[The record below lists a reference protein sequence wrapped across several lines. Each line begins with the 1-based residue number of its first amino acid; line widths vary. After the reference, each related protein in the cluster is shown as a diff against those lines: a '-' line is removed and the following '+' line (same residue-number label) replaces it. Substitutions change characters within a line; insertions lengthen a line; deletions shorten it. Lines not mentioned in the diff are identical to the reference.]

1 MKDKTQTLIFK
12 AVVLY
17 LFCYFTLI
25 FDFPHILTLIFG
37 AILCAAMLVTQK
49 KFRLDV
55 GVCLLTVSMVLHF
68 TIMYG
73 TSGLFSMITYVPIV
87 IYVVAHYAG
96 CSIKGQRDT
105 EGKFLLLIFMLVFGH
120 TIHGSINAGLYI
132 TGHFTT
138 VRKWLDIWTQQI
150 VAGTQQVVYFLPA
163 LAVLFPACVYWK
175 KRKAVNTIWI
185 LATIL
190 FCYISLRSKSRI
202 SIVIL
207 AIIFCAQI
215 LLYLILERKNLDKI
229 LSNKRLWIALGS
241 IFVVLSI
248 TAYLIKDTA
257 VVRAFIENLSK
268 DGGILNNVRFV
279 AQREALSQLY
289 DYPWGGRQMTLSLNY
304 LHNVWL
310 DMANATGS
318 VAFTAFAAY
327 TFLTIYELIR
337 FLMKKTFSTETKLIV
352 AGIYGAFFLYFTVE
366 PALDASIH
374 YLTPWFFMNGLVHSS
389 LTKEEK

>member
-1 MKDKTQTLIFK
+1 MKDKTQTMIFG

-25 FDFPHILTLIFG
+25 FDFPHILTLVFG
-37 AILCAAMLVTQK
+37 AVLCAAMLVTQK
-49 KFRLDV
+49 KFRLDI
-55 GVCLLTVSMVLHF
+55 GVCLLAVSMMMHF
-68 TIMYG
+68 TILYG

-96 CSIKGQRDT
+96 CSIKGQKNT
-105 EGKFLLLIFMLVFGH
+105 EEKFLLLILILVLGH

-163 LAVLFPACVYWK
+163 LAVFFPACVYWK
-175 KRKAVNTIWI
+175 KRKAVNTVWI

-207 AIIFCAQI
+207 AVIFFAQV
-215 LLYLILERKNLDKI
+215 LLYLILERENLGKI
-229 LSNKRLWIALGS
+229 LSNKRLWISLGS
-241 IFVVLSI
+241 FFVILSI

-257 VVRAFIENLSK
+257 VVRAFIDNMGK
-268 DGGILNNVRFV
+268 DGGIINNVRFV
-279 AQREALSQLY
+279 AQREALSQIF
-289 DYPWGGRQMTLSLNY
+289 DYPFGGRQMVLSLNY

-318 VAFTAFAAY
+318 ISFTAFAVY
-327 TFLTIYELIR
+327 TFLTVYELIR

-389 LTKEEK
+389 LTKEA